1 MNLDLSIQFKKRELI
16 NTKDMTLSALQILI
30 LNDISFSII
39 IFIWYV
45 LFYYFGINISNPFF
59 ALSISLLQNI
69 AVFIYLLK
77 NKQSTESLIK
87 YLIILIIIKIIPLIS
102 LFIYNKI
109 SINYFDVYITIYLYI
124 IYLFVIIIINNIFL
138 NNKINVTELVK
149 GEISPKY
156 KENILDEIY
165 DKSYNDVIKQI
176 I

>member
-1 MNLDLSIQFKKRELI
+1 MNLDLSIQFKKKELI
-16 NTKDMTLSALQILI
+16 NTKNITLSTLQILI

-45 LFYYFGINISNPFF
+45 LFYYLGINTPNPFF
-59 ALSISLLQNI
+59 ALSISLLHNI

-77 NKQSTESLIK
+77 HKQSMESLIK
-87 YLIILIIIKIIPLIS
+87 YLIILIILKIIPLIS
-102 LFIYNKI
+102 LYIYDKI

-124 IYLFVIIIINNIFL
+124 IYLFVIIIINSIFL
-138 NNKINVTELVK
+138 HNKINVTELVK

-156 KENILDEIY
+156 KENILDEVY